1 MSDTSYPGD
10 AALALLKQYEQGP
23 HGGFAPVVYVCPAG
37 HKTIGW
43 GHRVQPGERFAQPI
57 SAAEAD
63 QMLIADLRRIY
74 DQIRPAIRVPL
85 TQSMMD
91 ALGCFAF
98 NLGPGAFL
106 GSTLRNRLNAGN
118 YAGSADEF
126 LRWNKAINKK
136 TGKMEVLS
144 GLTRRRQAERELFLR
159 DGLPG

>member
-23 HGGFAPVVYVCPAG
+23 HGGFASVVYACPAG
-37 HKTIGW
+37 YPTIGW
-43 GHRVQPGERFAQPI
+43 GHRVQHGERIAQPI

-63 QMLIADLRRIY
+63 QMLIADLQRIY
-74 DQIRPAIRVPL
+74 SQIRPSIQVPL
-85 TQSMMD
+85 TQSMID

-98 NLGPGAFL
+98 NFGPSAFL

-118 YAGSADEF
+118 YAEAADEF

-159 DGLPG
+159 DGIPA